1 MILKHN
7 YFYFKKAIPIKTCE
21 KILEAGRKKIIEEA
35 KTRSGVD
42 SKARN
47 SKVGWINDEWMS
59 PGSNRNCKVG
69 WINDEWI
76 YDIIN
81 PFIHEANK
89 QAGWNFQW
97 DWNETSQFTIY
108 EKDHYYGWH
117 NDQMILPMEHPNKNI
132 KGKTRKL
139 SLTLQLTDKT
149 KYEGGDFQFKWIQND
164 KKDLLNIITVDDA
177 KDIGTIIVFPSF
189 IYHQVSPITK
199 GKRESLVN
207 WSIGKS
213 FN

>member
-1 MILKHN
+1 MILKNN
-7 YFYFKKAIPIKTCE
+7 YYYFKKAIPISTCK
-21 KILEAGRKKIIEEA
+21 KILKAGRKKII
-35 KTRSGVD
+35 KKGTTLD
-42 SKARN
+42 K
-47 SKVGWINDEWMS
+47 KVNLRDCKVSWIND
-59 PGSNRNCKVG
+59 K
-69 WINDEWI
+69 WI

-117 NDQMILPMEHPNKNI
+117 NDQMTLPMEHPNKNI

-177 KDIGTIIVFPSF
+177 KDVGTIIIFPSF
-189 IYHQVSPITK
+189 IWHQVLPITK

>member
-7 YFYFKKAIPIKTCE
+7 YYYFKKAISLEYCKQ
-21 KILEAGRKKIIEEA
+21 ILKAGRKKIIKEA
-35 KTRSGVD
+35 TTFKGINKT
-42 SKARN
+42 K
-47 SKVGWINDEWMS
+47 
-59 PGSNRNCKVG
+59 RNCKVA
-69 WINDEWI
+69 WMNEKWI

-81 PFIHEANK
+81 PYLHAANK
-89 QAGWNFQW
+89 KAGWNFQW

-108 EKDHYYGWH
+108 GKSHHYGWH
-117 NDQMILPMEHPNKNI
+117 TDQTPKPYKHKSKNFD
-132 KGKTRKL
+132 GKIRKL

-149 KYEGGDFQFKWIQND
+149 KYEGGDFQFMWID
-164 KKDLLNIITVDDA
+164 TEKKDLLNITTVDDA

-189 IYHQVSPITK
+189 IYHQVLPVTK

-207 WSIGKS
+207 WSVGNA

>member
-7 YFYFKKAIPIKTCE
+7 YYYFKKAIPIATCK
-21 KILEAGRKKIIEEA
+21 KILKASRKKIIETA
-35 KTRSGVD
+35 TVSGRNINL
-42 SKARN
+42 SK
-47 SKVGWINDEWMS
+47 
-59 PGSNRNCKVG
+59 RNCKVA
-69 WINDEWI
+69 WINETWI

-81 PFIHEANK
+81 PFIHVANK
-89 QAGWNFQW
+89 SAGWNFQW
-97 DWNETSQFTIY
+97 DWNQTSQFTIY
-108 EKDHYYGWH
+108 EKGHYYGWH
-117 NDQMILPMEHPNKNI
+117 ADQGSGIMKHTNKNI
-132 KGKTRKL
+132 NGKMRKL

-149 KYEGGDFQFKWIQND
+149 KYEGGDFQFKWI
-164 KKDLLNIITVDDA
+164 KTDLVDVTTVDDA

-189 IYHQVSPITK
+189 IYHQVLPITK